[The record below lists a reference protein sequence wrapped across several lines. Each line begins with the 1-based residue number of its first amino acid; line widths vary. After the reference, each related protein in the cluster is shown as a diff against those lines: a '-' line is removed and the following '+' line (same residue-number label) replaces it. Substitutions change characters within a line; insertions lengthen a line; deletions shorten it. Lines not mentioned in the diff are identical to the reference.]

1 MICDKNDIA
10 YFEKTESSN
19 SGDLFIKYRL
29 SKSTGVF
36 FNCVESAETKEFMY
50 FSVGTIT
57 SMLNTENTK
66 TFTGDSQADFFA
78 AVDYFEKLIAERK
91 PKEQKSPPSVGYF
104 IYSKTGPSIVKGIT
118 EEPIMIDKIDVYKVF
133 TPPQKKPFGRL
144 NMLDITG
151 NPDYDLIRG
160 KFALKYD
167 EDETL
172 KYNGDGEE
180 GDFFAYKMTP
190 YNTDENEEGDPKEVN
205 DEDLSAKDIEDE
217 EEKGMKGEDENSEN
231 EDESNDE
238 KSEDS
243 DEGDE
248 SESSDGEDG
257 DSDENGDDSD
267 ESNSNG
273 DNDGDDSGDNDGDEG
288 DEGDS
293 DSKGDGDGDDSEDGN
308 GDEDGDGDGEGDGE
322 GDGDGEGEGDG
333 EGDEDKS
340 SDGGTEGDGEKG
352 GDENDEKGD
361 DGDGDG
367 DSGEDDGGNGDSGK
381 GEDNDNKDGKE
392 DFDSKGNAIKQNDDQ
407 DLTQEENANTDGGG
421 GGESGGEGRSN
432 DKQAKTITSDM
443 PEVISKLNAEL
454 GVNDLIK
461 KFKNADR
468 MLNVIDSTYTDKEV
482 KEVFYPAMGVDKS
495 VSVPM
500 FKKDLR
506 AYTKPFFE
514 KN

>member
-1 MICDKNDIA
+1 MIFDKNDIA

-144 NMLDITG
+144 DMFAVD
-151 NPDYDLIRG
+151 DEKYDVI
-160 KFALKYD
+160 KSKYALKYD
-167 EDETL
+167 EEKTL

-180 GDFFAYKMTP
+180 DGDFFAYKMTP

-322 GDGDGEGEGDG
+322 GDG
-333 EGDEDKS
+333 DKS

>member
-322 GDGDGEGEGDG
+322 GD
-333 EGDEDKS
+333 
-340 SDGGTEGDGEKG
+340 
-352 GDENDEKGD
+352 
-361 DGDGDG
+361 
-367 DSGEDDGGNGDSGK
+367 
-381 GEDNDNKDGKE
+381 DNKDGKE